1 MMLVKKYPSIIKI
14 DKASLGAASDAG
26 DVQGLHKGRL
36 GIGREKTVEA
46 MKALSKFRHKQLQ
59 ALENGWVPGRARR
72 LEAGQV
78 RYGRV
83 GLQGFHACVCS
94 VDRGLGPQRTEL
106 HFSKWVPQPSQRR
119 E

>member
-36 GIGREKTVEA
+36 GIGEKTVEGLVKISPQTA
-46 MKALSKFRHKQLQ
+46 WRAGFG
-59 ALENGWVPGRARR
+59 NGWLPGRARR

-78 RYGRV
+78 
-83 GLQGFHACVCS
+83 
-94 VDRGLGPQRTEL
+94 
-106 HFSKWVPQPSQRR
+106 
-119 E
+119 

>member
-46 MKALSKFRHKQLQ
+46 MKALSKFRHKQ

-72 LEAGQV
+72 LEAGQ
-78 RYGRV
+78 
-83 GLQGFHACVCS
+83 
-94 VDRGLGPQRTEL
+94 
-106 HFSKWVPQPSQRR
+106 
-119 E
+119 